1 MLVIVARYMFLCIGP
16 QAEALHE
23 IGLELP
29 GLEAVPFA
37 ALRLAID
44 IRDREG
50 PARWRGWTIRAMDE
64 AGRTVFTGMVSP
76 EYEH

>member
-1 MLVIVARYMFLCIGP
+1 MLEAVPRYMFLCIGP
-16 QAEALHE
+16 RAEAIHE

-29 GLEAVPFA
+29 SLEAVSFA

-64 AGRTVFTGMVSP
+64 AGRIVFTAMVSP
-76 EYEH
+76 EYEN